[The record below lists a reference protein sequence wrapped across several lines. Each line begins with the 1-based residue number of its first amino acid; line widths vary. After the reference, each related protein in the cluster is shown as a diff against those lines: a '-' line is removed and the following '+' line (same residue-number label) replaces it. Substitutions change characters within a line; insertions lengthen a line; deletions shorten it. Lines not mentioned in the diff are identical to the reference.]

1 MLLAQ
6 ILLVLAGLL
15 IIVTPV
21 AASRGVLARNNV
33 LGVRLPAVM
42 ASERAWEEGH
52 RAAIPSS
59 IVGGAATIVGAALVS
74 FVVTEEGRMA
84 VFVASFIILTVC
96 AARSGWRATS
106 AARPFA
112 AEPDGAADGSEQ
124 TGR

>member
-52 RAAIPSS
+52 RAAIS
-59 IVGGAATIVGAALVS
+59 
-74 FVVTEEGRMA
+74 
-84 VFVASFIILTVC
+84 
-96 AARSGWRATS
+96 
-106 AARPFA
+106 
-112 AEPDGAADGSEQ
+112 
-124 TGR
+124 